1 MTTNDRWEQVGVDV
15 GIGMTLARDGNFWVV
30 YDDGVRIVDGVPDPM
45 YNHNPPR
52 LSREEALAAA
62 RDYIADKGRV

>member
-15 GIGMTLARDGNFWVV
+15 GIGMTLARDGNYWAV
-30 YDDGVRIVDGVPDPM
+30 YDDGLPVEDGVRVRL
-45 YNHNPPR
+45 YSHKPPK